1 MVAIGKQA
9 WFALLNRKSRT
20 APPRSPV
27 QTGSPVQTRPRLLRG
42 SRGRL
47 ELTGKI
53 IGIAARTDQ
62 IDHLAAEL
70 RWIWEAG
77 FRQDDIFRESVR
89 GVPPSGSIPPPALTE
104 PAFAAIMPF
113 LGNETERA

>member
-20 APPRSPV
+20 APPR
-27 QTGSPVQTRPRLLRG
+27 SPVQTRPRLLRG

-89 GVPPSGSIPPPALTE
+89 GVHPSGSIPPPALTE
-104 PAFAAIMPF
+104 PAFAASMPC